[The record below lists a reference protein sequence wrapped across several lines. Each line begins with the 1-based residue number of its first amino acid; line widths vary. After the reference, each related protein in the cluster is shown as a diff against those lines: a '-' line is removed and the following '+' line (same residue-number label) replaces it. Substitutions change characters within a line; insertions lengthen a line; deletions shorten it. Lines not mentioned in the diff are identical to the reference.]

1 MTTHPPTLHGWPVR
15 WEHRGR
21 IDDGDFTR
29 DGLTAVV
36 DGARLESPS
45 LRVSFDGVADSDWY
59 VPSDDLDGEPLD
71 HLDDLALALAR
82 EMVSARL
89 VP

>member
-1 MTTHPPTLHGWPVR
+1 MTHPPTLHGWPVR

-21 IDDGDFTR
+21 TDDGDFTR

-36 DGARLESPS
+36 DGARLVSPT
-45 LRVSFDGVADSDWY
+45 LRVTLDDAESGDWF
-59 VPSDDLDGEPLD
+59 VSNDDLDGQPLD
-71 HLDDLALALAR
+71 HLDDLALTLAR
-82 EMVSARL
+82 EMLSARL